1 MLLAICNGRTHGGA
15 AAPLVALA
23 EVVHGDCLLPMID
36 TVAVLRDEW
45 GVVLEKVAGHVGRYA
60 KVAKSH
66 YVECL
71 PCVKEMVMVL
81 FELWSTMRQ
90 CEDEKL
96 LHLHLTHTEYAR
108 GVRKELHSEMVTRLI
123 EMCWKLS
130 THLLRMQ
137 LQLKETQA
145 GRRASDLAA
154 VGDAEQARV
163 RIVTHAAQLRTAPPL
178 AALKE
183 EVGGDGKGRRRG
195 SLFGWIKRSTKNLF
209 G

>member
-1 MLLAICNGRTHGGA
+1 
-15 AAPLVALA
+15 
-23 EVVHGDCLLPMID
+23 
-36 TVAVLRDEW
+36 
-45 GVVLEKVAGHVGRYA
+45 
-60 KVAKSH
+60 
-66 YVECL
+66 
-71 PCVKEMVMVL
+71 MVL

-96 LHLHLTHTEYAR
+96 LHLHLTNAEYAR